1 MDKQCSVAYS
11 NQQEKFTWT
20 MLLMYNLA
28 LYWRA
33 TDENSFEADFGA
45 FDFQIPQLTL
55 SSSIGNGLE
64 FTSKFLTSKLTG
76 KLEKTQAIVDYLLTL
91 NHQGEVSEI
100 TCD

>member
-1 MDKQCSVAYS
+1 
-11 NQQEKFTWT
+11 

-28 LYWRA
+28 PYWRA

-55 SSSIGNGLE
+55 SSSIGNGLQ

-100 TCD
+100 ACD